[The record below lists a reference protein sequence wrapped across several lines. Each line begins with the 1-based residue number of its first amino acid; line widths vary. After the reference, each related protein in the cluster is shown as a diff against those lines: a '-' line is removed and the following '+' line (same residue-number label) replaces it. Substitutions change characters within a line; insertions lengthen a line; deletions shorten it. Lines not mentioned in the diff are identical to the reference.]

1 MNEFKERLKYEPSR
15 PTNMT
20 QAFCLRQKKAVEI
33 KDEQITQT
41 KNGLRRASGICP
53 ECGAGVSK
61 ILGK

>member
-1 MNEFKERLKYEPSR
+1 
-15 PTNMT
+15 MT